1 MARAMAPPMTQRRKS
16 IRRHLLIY
24 AAITPY
30 VVIAVFPIYW
40 MAITAFKQD
49 PDLYRMEHF
58 PFWFNLAPTLRNFKI
73 LFYQTHYGDWIWNT
87 FTISALVALITLVTA
102 VPAGYALA
110 RLKLPGAEN
119 SGIAIFL
126 TYLVPP
132 IILFLPLSRIV
143 AELGLQDSW
152 WALVVVYPTFTIPFC
167 TWLLMG
173 FFKTVPME
181 IEEAARVDGC
191 GQAGAFLRVI
201 LPISLPGVLTS
212 VIFAFTLSMQD
223 FLYGLAFVS
232 PGDQKPV
239 PVGVPTEL
247 IRGDV
252 YYWGSLMG
260 AALLVGL
267 PVAILYNF
275 FLDRFIQGITG
286 GIGKCAPRE
295 FERRLCRH
303 NRFLGGGR
311 ASASRRLAPPVG
323 RGAKPPSEDLF
334 GVRADDGIG
343 SAGVADVEDEVLHGL
358 VGPVEGVV
366 PPAAVV
372 HVGLAGRVILRA
384 RDADRPRLVLGGED
398 TLDDVDEG
406 GHAELQPP
414 RVATWLQLDR
424 LAGEQDRRV
433 DGGAEASERGDE
445 VSRLD
450 ALRRLRVRRR
460 LLGVRGRE
468 EGEDERH
475 HETEREPDDHGSTP

>member
-1 MARAMAPPMTQRRKS
+1 MASAMATPLTRRRKE
-16 IRRHLLIY
+16 IRRHVLIY
-24 AAITPY
+24 AGVLPF

-40 MAITAFKQD
+40 MLITAFKQD
-49 PDLYRMEHF
+49 PDLYRMENF

-73 LFYQTHYGDWIWNT
+73 LFYQTNYGSWIWNT
-87 FTISALVALITLVTA
+87 FTISIWVALITLVTA

-110 RLKLPGAEN
+110 RLRLPGAEN
-119 SGIAIFL
+119 TGIAIFM

-132 IILFLPLSRIV
+132 IILFLPLSRVV

-152 WALVVVYPTFTIPFC
+152 MSLVLVYPTFTVPFC
-167 TWLLMG
+167 TWLMMG

-247 IRGDV
+247 IRGDI

-286 GIGKCAPRE
+286 GIGK
-295 FERRLCRH
+295 
-303 NRFLGGGR
+303 
-311 ASASRRLAPPVG
+311 
-323 RGAKPPSEDLF
+323 
-334 GVRADDGIG
+334 
-343 SAGVADVEDEVLHGL
+343 
-358 VGPVEGVV
+358 
-366 PPAAVV
+366 
-372 HVGLAGRVILRA
+372 
-384 RDADRPRLVLGGED
+384 
-398 TLDDVDEG
+398 
-406 GHAELQPP
+406 
-414 RVATWLQLDR
+414 
-424 LAGEQDRRV
+424 
-433 DGGAEASERGDE
+433 
-445 VSRLD
+445 
-450 ALRRLRVRRR
+450 
-460 LLGVRGRE
+460 
-468 EGEDERH
+468 
-475 HETEREPDDHGSTP
+475 

>member
-1 MARAMAPPMTQRRKS
+1 MAQVMAPPMTQRRKS
-16 IRRHLLIY
+16 IKRHVLIY
-24 AAITPY
+24 AALAPY
-30 VVIAVFPIYW
+30 LVIAVFPIYW

-73 LFYQTHYGDWIWNT
+73 LFYQTNYGAWIWNT
-87 FTISALVALITLVTA
+87 FTISGWVALITLVTA

-110 RLKLPGAEN
+110 RLRLPGAEN
-119 SGIAIFL
+119 TGIAIFL

-132 IILFLPLSRIV
+132 IILFLPLSRVV

-152 WALVVVYPTFTIPFC
+152 WALVLVYPTFTIPFC
-167 TWLLMG
+167 TWLMMG

-247 IRGDV
+247 IRGDI
-252 YYWGSLMG
+252 YYWGSIMA

-286 GIGKCAPRE
+286 GIGK
-295 FERRLCRH
+295 
-303 NRFLGGGR
+303 
-311 ASASRRLAPPVG
+311 
-323 RGAKPPSEDLF
+323 
-334 GVRADDGIG
+334 
-343 SAGVADVEDEVLHGL
+343 
-358 VGPVEGVV
+358 
-366 PPAAVV
+366 
-372 HVGLAGRVILRA
+372 
-384 RDADRPRLVLGGED
+384 
-398 TLDDVDEG
+398 
-406 GHAELQPP
+406 
-414 RVATWLQLDR
+414 
-424 LAGEQDRRV
+424 
-433 DGGAEASERGDE
+433 
-445 VSRLD
+445 
-450 ALRRLRVRRR
+450 
-460 LLGVRGRE
+460 
-468 EGEDERH
+468 
-475 HETEREPDDHGSTP
+475 

>member
-1 MARAMAPPMTQRRKS
+1 MAVMASTRATAAPMTQRRKS
-16 IRRHLLIY
+16 IRRHVLIY
-24 AAITPY
+24 TALIPY
-30 VVIAVFPIYW
+30 ILIAVFPIYW

-49 PDLYRMEHF
+49 PDLYRMDHI
-58 PFWFNLAPTLRNFKI
+58 PFFFNMKPTLRNFDI
-73 LFYQTHYGDWIWNT
+73 LFNQTNYGAWLWNT
-87 FTISALVALITLVTA
+87 FTISAWVAGITLLTA

-119 SGIAIFL
+119 TGIAIFL

-286 GIGKCAPRE
+286 GIGK
-295 FERRLCRH
+295 
-303 NRFLGGGR
+303 
-311 ASASRRLAPPVG
+311 
-323 RGAKPPSEDLF
+323 
-334 GVRADDGIG
+334 
-343 SAGVADVEDEVLHGL
+343 
-358 VGPVEGVV
+358 
-366 PPAAVV
+366 
-372 HVGLAGRVILRA
+372 
-384 RDADRPRLVLGGED
+384 
-398 TLDDVDEG
+398 
-406 GHAELQPP
+406 
-414 RVATWLQLDR
+414 
-424 LAGEQDRRV
+424 
-433 DGGAEASERGDE
+433 
-445 VSRLD
+445 
-450 ALRRLRVRRR
+450 
-460 LLGVRGRE
+460 
-468 EGEDERH
+468 
-475 HETEREPDDHGSTP
+475 

>member
-1 MARAMAPPMTQRRKS
+1 MAGPMSQRRKEV
-16 IRRHLLIY
+16 RRHLLIY
-24 AAITPY
+24 AGVLPF

-40 MAITAFKQD
+40 MLITAFKQD
-49 PDLYRMEHF
+49 PDLYRMENF

-73 LFYQTHYGDWIWNT
+73 LFYQTNYGSWIWNT
-87 FTISALVALITLVTA
+87 FTISAWVALITLVTA

-110 RLKLPGAEN
+110 RLRLPGAEN
-119 SGIAIFL
+119 TGIAIFM

-132 IILFLPLSRIV
+132 IILFLPLSRVV

-152 WALVVVYPTFTIPFC
+152 WSLVLVYPTFTVPFC

-191 GQAGAFLRVI
+191 GQTGAFLRVI

-247 IRGDV
+247 IRGDI

-267 PVAILYNF
+267 PVAVLYNF

-286 GIGKCAPRE
+286 GVGK
-295 FERRLCRH
+295 
-303 NRFLGGGR
+303 
-311 ASASRRLAPPVG
+311 
-323 RGAKPPSEDLF
+323 
-334 GVRADDGIG
+334 
-343 SAGVADVEDEVLHGL
+343 
-358 VGPVEGVV
+358 
-366 PPAAVV
+366 
-372 HVGLAGRVILRA
+372 
-384 RDADRPRLVLGGED
+384 
-398 TLDDVDEG
+398 
-406 GHAELQPP
+406 
-414 RVATWLQLDR
+414 
-424 LAGEQDRRV
+424 
-433 DGGAEASERGDE
+433 
-445 VSRLD
+445 
-450 ALRRLRVRRR
+450 
-460 LLGVRGRE
+460 
-468 EGEDERH
+468 
-475 HETEREPDDHGSTP
+475 

>member
-1 MARAMAPPMTQRRKS
+1 MAARLMAPPMTQRRKS

-24 AAITPY
+24 AALTPY

-49 PDLYRMEHF
+49 PDLYRMENF

-73 LFYQTHYGDWIWNT
+73 LFYQTNYGSWIWNT
-87 FTISALVALITLVTA
+87 FTISAWVAMITLVTA

-110 RLKLPGAEN
+110 RLRLPGAEN
-119 SGIAIFL
+119 TGIAIFL

-132 IILFLPLSRIV
+132 IILFLPLSRVV

-152 WALVVVYPTFTIPFC
+152 WALVLVYPTFTIPFC
-167 TWLLMG
+167 TWLMMG

-247 IRGDV
+247 IRGDI
-252 YYWGSLMG
+252 YYWGSIMA

-286 GIGKCAPRE
+286 GIGK
-295 FERRLCRH
+295 
-303 NRFLGGGR
+303 
-311 ASASRRLAPPVG
+311 
-323 RGAKPPSEDLF
+323 
-334 GVRADDGIG
+334 
-343 SAGVADVEDEVLHGL
+343 
-358 VGPVEGVV
+358 
-366 PPAAVV
+366 
-372 HVGLAGRVILRA
+372 
-384 RDADRPRLVLGGED
+384 
-398 TLDDVDEG
+398 
-406 GHAELQPP
+406 
-414 RVATWLQLDR
+414 
-424 LAGEQDRRV
+424 
-433 DGGAEASERGDE
+433 
-445 VSRLD
+445 
-450 ALRRLRVRRR
+450 
-460 LLGVRGRE
+460 
-468 EGEDERH
+468 
-475 HETEREPDDHGSTP
+475 